1 MCAAHGQWQCL
12 LESHRGTLVTS
23 WPATFSTCQCQTSQP
38 TVARPRGPQ
47 AHGCNMHVGAHGLT
61 SGCLKPCRAAPAQ
74 DEQGPQ
80 LDRQPS
86 VRSRLAESTPAGSGA
101 AEQQLRE
108 DGSRGRSSA
117 RGGGSAAGQELRA
130 GSAEVQPAARQPASK
145 AAAEVAAAP
154 ASAADPTPMPAP
166 VEPVPAAPATAAAAE
181 RATGVAGTPAAA
193 AKPAPFRMKLV
204 KPGRISLRGP
214 APAGVQGKQGP
225 PGEPQPQTQQQPAE
239 AAAVQGLRM
248 AAEEQAQ
255 LQAAGAPAQAEGA
268 GASAQVGGA
277 EGLLLSAESD
287 QAPQVQQAGS
297 SGQRQPAKPSR
308 ASEGPR
314 RQSAEPG
321 RAAPRSLAERGAPQ
335 QDPDRAAGESKR
347 RPAQPSRAAARSSA
361 EQGTPQQV
369 PDRGAARSS
378 AERAT
383 GDLKGQPAGPS
394 RAAGPP
400 KRRRSTSPEDRAPA
414 KRQRP
419 GSPRAP
425 ASPTLSPKE
434 RLFAA
439 LSREDQERVRQ
450 YRAIKD
456 PEVPSMWLNPEQ
468 DYGEHMG
475 QRHSCLACQL
485 RCQQAGAEGSS
496 LLCV

>member
-1 MCAAHGQWQCL
+1 
-12 LESHRGTLVTS
+12 
-23 WPATFSTCQCQTSQP
+23 
-38 TVARPRGPQ
+38 
-47 AHGCNMHVGAHGLT
+47 MHIGAHGLT
-61 SGCLKPCRAAPAQ
+61 SGCLKLCRAAPAQ
-74 DEQGPQ
+74 DQQGPQ

-108 DGSRGRSSA
+108 DGSRGRPSA

-130 GSAEVQPAARQPASK
+130 GSAEVSPAARQAASK

-166 VEPVPAAPATAAAAE
+166 VEPVTAAPTTAAAGE

-204 KPGRISLRGP
+204 KPGRISLRVP
-214 APAGVQGKQGP
+214 APAQGP
-225 PGEPQPQTQQQPAE
+225 PGGPQPWTQQQPAE
-239 AAAVQGLRM
+239 AAAVQGLRT
-248 AAEEQAQ
+248 AADEQAQ

-268 GASAQVGGA
+268 GASPQVGGA

-287 QAPQVQQAGS
+287 QAPQLQQAGS
-297 SGQRQPAKPSR
+297 SGRRQPAKPSR
-308 ASEGPR
+308 DSEGPR
-314 RQSAEPG
+314 RRSAEPG
-321 RAAPRSLAERGAPQ
+321 RAAPRSSAERGAPQ
-335 QDPDRAAGESKR
+335 QDPDRAAGESTR
-347 RPAQPSRAAARSSA
+347 RSAQPSRAAARSSA
-361 EQGTPQQV
+361 EQGTPQQE
-369 PDRGAARSS
+369 PARGAARSS

-383 GDLKGQPAGPS
+383 GDLKGQPAWPS

-425 ASPTLSPKE
+425 ASPILSPKE

-456 PEVPSMWLNPEQ
+456 PELPSMWLNPEQ
-468 DYGEHMG
+468 DYGEHVC
-475 QRHSCLACQL
+475 QCHSCLAWQL
-485 RCQQAGAEGSS
+485 RCPQAGAEGCS
-496 LLCV
+496 LLCLRATLRVTALYVAQPTAGQQ